1 MHGLIVRIAMS
12 VVGLLTFAI
21 LLLAVF
27 NDNGYLAVRR
37 QRAKL
42 AELEAENIAITLE
55 NKRLTAEN
63 EALRTDPRAIEKI
76 AREELKLVRPGEF
89 IFEVPKTNPQ

>member
-21 LLLAVF
+21 LLLAIF

-37 QRAKL
+37 QRNKL
-42 AELEAENIAITLE
+42 AELEKQNAAIALE
-55 NKRLTAEN
+55 NQKLTEEN
-63 EALRTDPRAIEKI
+63 EALKHDPRAIEKI

-89 IFEVPKTNPQ
+89 IFEIPKKQD